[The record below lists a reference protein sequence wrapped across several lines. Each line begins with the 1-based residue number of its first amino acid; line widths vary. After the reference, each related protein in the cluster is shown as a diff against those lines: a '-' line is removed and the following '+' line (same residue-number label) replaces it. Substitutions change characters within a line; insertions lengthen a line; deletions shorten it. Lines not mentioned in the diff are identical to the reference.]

1 MADSRDKPKIET
13 LNYEPPKCALPNK
26 NSGVLANPE
35 QPNQTRE
42 GNIEGQNLMIIDKI
56 EGLLS
61 QANTL
66 MYELPMH
73 PTRSMAIE
81 EIDVLLR
88 VTIKTELRK
97 AFE

>member
-1 MADSRDKPKIET
+1 MSDSRDQPELET
-13 LNYEPPKCALPNK
+13 LNYEPPKC
-26 NSGVLANPE
+26 VLLV
-35 QPNQTRE
+35 NQTRE

-66 MYELPMH
+66 MYELPIH
-73 PTRSMAIE
+73 PIRSMAIE

-88 VTIKTELRK
+88 VTIKKELRK